1 MADLYD
7 RLGTTETG
15 ARRSNVEIYHQMRTN
30 YARWVD
36 PVIIQM
42 LQLIAPPFPPG
53 SRLSLSDGTS
63 AVVIQSNAH
72 DPFKPLVSRITGED
86 LKMVGDPIDL
96 ATRGAPSIVT
106 IGRTRVQ
113 PYLPV
118 AA

>member
-1 MADLYD
+1 
-7 RLGTTETG
+7 
-15 ARRSNVEIYHQMRTN
+15 MRTN

-96 ATRGAPSIVT
+96 ATEGCTEHRHDRQDTSATLPAGCGVRPSVNT
-106 IGRTRVQ
+106 
-113 PYLPV
+113 
-118 AA
+118 